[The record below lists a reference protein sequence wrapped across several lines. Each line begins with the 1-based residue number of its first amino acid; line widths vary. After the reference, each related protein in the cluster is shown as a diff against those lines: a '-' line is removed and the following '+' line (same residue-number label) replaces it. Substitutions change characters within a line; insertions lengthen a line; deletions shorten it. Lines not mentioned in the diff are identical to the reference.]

1 VNLSGKTVIYGLI
14 ADPIEHTLS
23 PLMQNSAIAEMGI
36 DAVYVPFNV
45 KPYDLEHA
53 VRGMTAL
60 NVRGLNVTVPQKTA
74 IMKYM
79 DRLTDDSE
87 AVGAVNT
94 IINNDGVLTG
104 DNTDVYGITMC
115 LTKDGG
121 LARLPERVYV
131 LGAGGAARGVIYACA
146 VREEVKEISVI
157 NRTFSKA
164 EKIAVEISRITG
176 KVISPLPAVEGV
188 FREVLP
194 SASLVINT
202 TSLGLKPHINETPV
216 PDTDVFHGGQVVCDI
231 IYNPVKTRFLSDAE
245 SRGSKTINGLS
256 MLAYQGARSLSL
268 WTGMDAPAEVMM
280 KVLRKVYK

>member
-1 VNLSGKTVIYGLI
+1 MNLSGKTLIYGLI

-36 DAVYVPFNV
+36 DAVYVPFHV
-45 KPYDLEHA
+45 KSCDLEHA

-60 NVRGLNVTVPQKTA
+60 DVRGLNVTVPHKTVV
-74 IMKYM
+74 MKYM
-79 DRLTDDSE
+79 DRLTDE
-87 AVGAVNT
+87 AAAVGAVNT

-104 DNTDVYGITMC
+104 DNTDIYGFTMC

-121 LARLPERVYV
+121 LARLPEHVYV

-164 EKIAVEISRITG
+164 EKIAVEFSRITG
-176 KVISPLPAVEGV
+176 KIISPLPAVEGV

-216 PDTDVFHGGQVVCDI
+216 L
-231 IYNPVKTRFLSDAE
+231 N
-245 SRGSKTINGLS
+245 
-256 MLAYQGARSLSL
+256 
-268 WTGMDAPAEVMM
+268 
-280 KVLRKVYK
+280 